1 MYVGICIFNDVYL
14 WVVVDV
20 IIWMESVD
28 FFLNS
33 WIINVSYKYY
43 FFNVF
48 KIYIKNN
55 YNYGIMD
62 VIGGCKIC
70 IIGV

>member
-1 MYVGICIFNDVYL
+1 MGCGRCYYMDRKCRF
-14 WVVVDV
+14 
-20 IIWMESVD
+20 

-48 KIYIKNN
+48 KIYNNNN